1 MATTTHRTIL
11 SSAKVGTV
19 SPKAARRSVMA
30 VKHANSKT
38 SGRFSVRTYKAASN
52 VRKTTA
58 KK

>member
-19 SPKAARRSVMA
+19 SPKAARRSVVA
-30 VKHANSKT
+30 VKYANGKT
-38 SGRFSVRTYKAASN
+38 SGRFSARADKAASTS
-52 VRKTTA
+52 RKTTT